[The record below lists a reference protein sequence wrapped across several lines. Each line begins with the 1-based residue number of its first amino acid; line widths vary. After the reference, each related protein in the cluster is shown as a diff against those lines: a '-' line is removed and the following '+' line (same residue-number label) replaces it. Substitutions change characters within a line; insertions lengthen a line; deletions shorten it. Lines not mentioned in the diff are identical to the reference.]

1 MSTTQTLA
9 PELMTITEAAK
20 LLGVHPNTIRNRV
33 KAGTMPATKVLTSKA
48 EAYAIPR
55 KHVIPSQPDLQNGL
69 QSCEG
74 NRDPNSLLA
83 SFNDPQNEAIGTLP
97 MDNNS
102 PYQGDSQQL
111 TTLLQQLMAP
121 LIETTAHQADE
132 LRRVEALYR
141 EQIAAKNELITELR
155 NQCTIAQKNAA
166 AFAPAPQI
174 SPQPPMIERP
184 PQPRTLGGKLL
195 TSLGRRLG

>member
-33 KAGTMPATKVLTSKA
+33 KAGTMPATKVLTPKG

-55 KHVIPSQPDLQNGL
+55 EHVIPSQHDLQNGL

-74 NRDPNSLLA
+74 NRDPHSLLA

-102 PYQGDSQQL
+102 PYQGGSQQL
-111 TTLLQQLMAP
+111 PTLMHQLMAP
-121 LIETTAHQADE
+121 LIQATARQADE
-132 LRRVEALYR
+132 LCRVEALYR
-141 EQIAAKNELITELR
+141 EQIAAKDELIAELR
-155 NQCTIAQKNAA
+155 RRAEEAERHTTERATPEHGNARFRVLRWLA
-166 AFAPAPQI
+166 HQ
-174 SPQPPMIERP
+174 
-184 PQPRTLGGKLL
+184 L
-195 TSLGRRLG
+195 T